1 MITVHHLNN
10 SRSQRILW
18 LLEEIGVDYDIVRYQ
33 RDSNTMRAPVELRQ
47 VHPLGKSPLISDKGQ
62 TYAESAA
69 IIEYLVDT
77 YGGHLKP
84 ATDSALYRDYVY
96 WLHFSE
102 GSLMPPLLVKLIGDR
117 LTEAKVPFFVKP
129 IVKSIS
135 KQMEQNFYGPEI
147 SSLLEFINDHLGK
160 NQWFCGEA
168 FSAADIQMSFPLEAS
183 AARAPGFARYAN
195 IVSFVDRIH
204 TRPAYQAAL
213 ERGGEY
219 DYA

>member
-1 MITVHHLNN
+1 MIIVHHLNN

-18 LLEEIGVDYDIVRYQ
+18 LLEEIGADYDIVRYQ
-33 RDSNTMRAPVELRQ
+33 RDAETMRAPQELRE
-47 VHPLGKSPLISDKGQ
+47 VHPLGKSPLITDNGQ

-77 YGGHLKP
+77 YGNQLKP
-84 ATDSALYRDYVY
+84 ATDDVHYRDYVY

-102 GSLMPPLLVKLIGDR
+102 SSLMPPLLVKLIGDR

-135 KQMEQNFYGPEI
+135 KQMEANFSGPEI
-147 SSLLEFINDHLGK
+147 SSMLEYINNHLGK
-160 NQWFCGEA
+160 NTWFCGEE

-183 AARAPGFARYAN
+183 AARAPGFSRYAN
-195 IVSFVDRIH
+195 IISFVDRIH
-204 TRPAYQAAL
+204 ARPAYQAAL
-213 ERGGEY
+213 ERGGKY

>member
-18 LLEEIGVDYDIVRYQ
+18 LLEEIGVDYEIVRYQ
-33 RDSNTMRAPVELRQ
+33 RDAETMRAPQELRE
-47 VHPLGKSPLISDKGQ
+47 VHPLGKSPLITDNGQ

-77 YGGHLKP
+77 YGNQLKP
-84 ATDSALYRDYVY
+84 ATHDVHYRDYVY

-102 GSLMPPLLVKLIGDR
+102 SSLMPPLLVKLIGDR

-135 KQMEQNFYGPEI
+135 KQMEANFSGPEI
-147 SSLLEFINDHLGK
+147 SSLLEYINNHLGK
-160 NQWFCGEA
+160 NTWFCGEG

-183 AARAPGFARYAN
+183 AARAPGFSSYAN

-204 TRPAYQAAL
+204 ARPAYQAAL